1 MSFYL
6 VGGCY
11 FFSLLAPVFGM
22 RGGETMRRK
31 KMSIIVAVFAMLF
44 GLAQVAGAS
53 IPNHFVSTSSE
64 SNTVTIDSD
73 LGGLT
78 DGWYFGVYD
87 YGGDPSSGS
96 DHRLDLLSGSS
107 TSLFQSANF
116 SVTYDGSDY
125 WITVISGDFTSQ
137 SPLDIG
143 SSGDFSF
150 YFRNGSTYDTN
161 FSITGG
167 SLNYGFAS
175 YNGGAVIG
183 TDLASVPLPSS
194 AIFLFSGFVGL
205 VAFGGRRKIM
215 K

>member
-1 MSFYL
+1 
-6 VGGCY
+6 
-11 FFSLLAPVFGM
+11 
-22 RGGETMRRK
+22 MRRK
-31 KMSIIVAVFAMLF
+31 KMSVIVAVFAMLF

-53 IPNHFVSTSSE
+53 IPNRFVSTSSE

-73 LGGLT
+73 WGGLT
-78 DGWYFGVYD
+78 GDWYFGVYD

-96 DHRLDLLSGSS
+96 DHRLDLLLGSS
-107 TSLFQSANF
+107 TPFQSANF
-116 SVTYDGSDY
+116 KVTYAVDHY
-125 WITVISGDFTSQ
+125 QITVISGDFTSQ

-167 SLNYGFAS
+167 SLNYGFVS
-175 YNGGAVIG
+175 YFGGAVIG

-194 AIFLFSGFVGL
+194 VIFLFSGFAGL

>member
-53 IPNHFVSTSSE
+53 IPNRFVSTDG
-64 SNTVTIDSD
+64 DSD
-73 LGGLT
+73 VMNVNFDGEGLAS
-78 DGWYFGVYD
+78 GWYFGVYD
-87 YGGDPSSGS
+87 YNGDPSSG
-96 DHRLDLLSGSS
+96 LDLL
-107 TSLFQSANF
+107 L
-116 SVTYDGSDY
+116 GSDGAIAQAEFKVY
-125 WITVISGDFTSQ
+125 LHSDNNFYINVTTGVDESL
-137 SPLDIG
+137 SPVNIG
-143 SSGDFSF
+143 TTDEFSF
-150 YFRNGSTYDTN
+150 YFFDGTTYYAPS
-161 FSITGG
+161 SITEFSGNSDGYLFSHSSGG
-167 SLNYGFAS
+167 N
-175 YNGGAVIG
+175 VIG